1 MSTAQGRTFHA
12 FRFAYET
19 AMRAGE
25 IAELEWDR
33 IDLEARVAHLQMTK
47 NGRARDVPLSFE
59 AVLLLEALPQIS
71 PGFGLT
77 PRQID
82 ALWRKVRD
90 KAAVEGLR
98 FHDSRAFALTRISA
112 TIDVLTLAKI

>member
-1 MSTAQGRTFHA
+1 
-12 FRFAYET
+12 
-19 AMRAGE
+19 MRAGE